1 MMALDFRRRADM
13 IDAFGKLIDTG
24 IPVDELLSEVSRTN
38 VMMTMTMMMMM
49 MMMMTTTTFLLF
61 LLFRYLLFLLLM
73 MIVP

>member
-49 MMMMTTTTFLLF
+49 MMMTTTTTFLLF